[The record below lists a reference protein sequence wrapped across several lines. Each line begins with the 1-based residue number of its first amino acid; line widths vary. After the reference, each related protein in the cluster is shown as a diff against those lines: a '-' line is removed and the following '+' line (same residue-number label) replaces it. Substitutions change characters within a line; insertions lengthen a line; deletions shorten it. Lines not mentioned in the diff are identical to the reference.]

1 MTENDNDKYPTWKRI
16 CAVLG
21 TVLLILTGFF
31 FGDFIR
37 DTKANLQTLS
47 ITKAEKTDVQEIKGD
62 IKEIQKDLKTLIAR
76 RWWK

>member
-1 MTENDNDKYPTWKRI
+1 MDEDNDKYPTWKRI
-16 CAVLG
+16 CIVLG
-21 TVLLILTGFF
+21 TVLLLVTGFF
-31 FGDFIR
+31 LGGFIL
-37 DTKANLQTLS
+37 DTKANIQTLQ